1 MTDRPLARF
10 HEGRLEKNT
19 GGVYYPTQ
27 RFHVLMTA
35 RMFETRPGP
44 DAERYVRDCRSALQ
58 QYDKAKAKEEA
69 DDVLG

>member
-1 MTDRPLARF
+1 MTDRPLAKYD
-10 HEGRLEKNT
+10 EGDLWMDD

-35 RMFETRPGP
+35 RMFENRPGP
-44 DAERYVRDCRSALQ
+44 DAARYVRDCRRALA
-58 QYDKAKAKEEA
+58 QYDRAMEEA

>member
-10 HEGRLEKNT
+10 HEGRLEMNT

-44 DAERYVRDCRSALQ
+44 DAARYVRDCRGALAE
-58 QYDKAKAKEEA
+58 YDKAMEEA
-69 DDVLG
+69 E

>member
-10 HEGRLEKNT
+10 HEGRLEMNT

-44 DAERYVRDCRSALQ
+44 DAARYVRDCRRALAE
-58 QYDKAKAKEEA
+58 YDKAKEEA
-69 DDVLG
+69 E